1 MRFFSKSHDG
11 GENSGVTGYFLV
23 EIKPLFSV
31 VLLRFSKGTRDAYH
45 SHAFNALTLWL
56 KGRVREHKL
65 LSANNPVD
73 YKAGNW
79 KYTRRDNVHKVEAL
93 ETSWALTFRGPWY
106 SEWYE
111 YKNGKIVKMT
121 HGRVVL
127 SEHEV

>member
-11 GENSGVTGYFLV
+11 GKDSGVTGYFLV

-45 SHAFNALTLWL
+45 SHAFNALTVWL
-56 KGRVREHKL
+56 KGRIREHQL
-65 LSANNPVD
+65 LTEKAPVD

-93 ETSWALTFRGPWY
+93 ETSWALTFRGPWHN
-106 SEWYE
+106 EWYE
-111 YKNGKIVKMT
+111 YKNGKVVKMT
-121 HGRVVL
+121 HGRVIL
-127 SEHEV
+127 SEQEV